1 MEHTRSIDLSPE
13 LSDELLRLAPVNV
26 LLLDRD
32 LVCRYAAPTGETLYG
47 RQRDDLVGRP
57 VTDVLP
63 PARNGLGR
71 ILHRAARQSAAWHHP
86 EYRFE
91 HTEGSEA
98 RSCCWSVAVDPVATP
113 EFSGVLV
120 SWTEIAEQAAERER
134 LRGEIQRLRRE
145 ARERNAAL
153 IQVLSDLR
161 NAITPLSGY
170 LQVIARRPTALGGR
184 PAADVVGSLVLPRIA
199 DLLAITD
206 RLRRPPI
213 FAVEANATAS
223 GAASTP
229 ASSRTSS

>member
-1 MEHTRSIDLSPE
+1 MEQTPSIDLSPE
-13 LSDELLRLAPVNV
+13 LSDELLRLTPVNV
-26 LLLDRD
+26 LLLDRE
-32 LVCRYAAPTGETLYG
+32 LVCRYAAPAGETLYG
-47 RQRDDLVGRP
+47 RRRDDVVGRP

-71 ILHRAARQSAAWHHP
+71 VLQRAARQSAAWRDP

-91 HTEGSEA
+91 QAEGTEA

-153 IQVLSDLR
+153 IQILSDLR

-170 LQVIARRPTALGGR
+170 LQVIARRPETLRGR
-184 PAADVVGSLVLPRIA
+184 PAAEVVSNLVLPRIA

-213 FAVEANATAS
+213 FSAEANGTTGGGTS
-223 GAASTP
+223 VAASP
-229 ASSRTSS
+229 RRAS